1 MNIAF
6 QIALTFT
13 GIAVVAFVI
22 GFLLTLLESESDL
35 HIGET
40 VIGAFALTVLV
51 SIVIAALSGVI
62 GVWL

>member
-13 GIAVVAFVI
+13 GIGMVAFTI
-22 GFLLTLLESESDL
+22 GLMLSMIESESDL
-35 HIGET
+35 HIGEA
-40 VIGAFALTVLV
+40 VIGAFALTVLL
-51 SIVIAALSGVI
+51 SIVIAALSAVV

>member
-13 GIAVVAFVI
+13 GIAVVAFVV
-22 GFLLTLLESESDL
+22 GFLLTIIESESDL
-35 HIGET
+35 KIGEM
-40 VIGAFALTVLV
+40 VIGSFALTVLI
-51 SIVIAALSGVI
+51 SITIAALSGVI